1 MIDGEAPGETTCQQR
16 SSSCAV
22 DFLTGKSTTDG
33 DAGAS
38 TDLEPNDVS
47 VKDYSGVWEKTM
59 LEFFFYRVQR
69 RIFVGVMIQNR
80 ACRVS
85 IHSSVA
91 EKTLREENQ
100 KKGKRFG
107 RSLRG
112 EHESHRLRK
121 AWLQGMSRLPCME
134 AFGN

>member
-33 DAGAS
+33 PRYSRAINETRLG
-38 TDLEPNDVS
+38 
-47 VKDYSGVWEKTM
+47 KDNVGV
-59 LEFFFYRVQR
+59 LRFFFYRVQR

-91 EKTLREENQ
+91 EKTLREEDQ

-112 EHESHRLRK
+112 EHESHWLRK